1 MTADFKVYNVYLNE
15 NGEETRTFVGDI
27 RDVQTFRVKDL
38 GGLSAE
44 RLRKLSRG
52 RFDGT
57 ITAFPDEKKE
67 VPMPP
72 NAPRFLNRVRLL
84 QLLALS
90 PYSIDHSSASVSS
103 TSCALPCLI
112 ETLAILIR
120 DLGSFVA
127 YLAPKLGNLWQHAK
141 QASH

>member
-84 QLLALS
+84 QAPCVVPSSCPLLICKCLTHLLCIAMHSWTLS
-90 PYSIDHSSASVSS
+90 
-103 TSCALPCLI
+103 CLI
-112 ETLAILIR
+112 R
-120 DLGSFVA
+120 NLGSFAV
-127 YLAPKLGNLWQHAK
+127 YLAPSLENLWRHAK

>member
-1 MTADFKVYNVYLNE
+1 MYNVYLNE
-15 NGEETRTFVGDI
+15 NGEETRKFVGDI

-84 QLLALS
+84 QLLALC
-90 PYSIDHSSASVSS
+90 PYFVHSSSANLSS
-103 TSCALPCLI
+103 TSCALPCI
-112 ETLAILIR
+112 AETLTVLIQ
-120 DLGSFVA
+120 DLGSFVVN
-127 YLAPKLGNLWQHAK
+127 LAPSLENFW
-141 QASH
+141 